1 MKRLIVLAALAFTSM
16 ASSAQ
21 VSNLLCTYKGTHV
34 PIIINYNSNTAT
46 NMNGEVNPAKIT
58 DTYIEFI
65 DGKSTRVSINRATG
79 QMVLNNHND
88 KPLQCNETQPKI

>member
-1 MKRLIVLAALAFTSM
+1 M

-46 NMNGEVNPAKIT
+46 NMNGEVNRATIT

-88 KPLQCNETQPKI
+88 KPLQCNETSPKV